1 MWWSSLL
8 STLELKNAANRG
20 KMPQTLL
27 FSFNLNN
34 QTKADLVK
42 LTHPMASALAIIC
55 ADIWWYMQV
64 NHYIIYIYRFASLWV
79 SDVHAGF
86 HQPRPPDRT
95 LPGPWAGT
103 KVGTECWRPQMRSA
117 ALSGWR
123 HGHAVIW
130 WIFSNVLMFALEYIL
145 LICCLIAGQY

>member
-64 NHYIIYIYRFASLWV
+64 NHYIIYIYIGLRVYESRMSML
-79 SDVHAGF
+79 GF
-86 HQPRPPDRT
+86 ISPVLLTEPSRVLGQERKLVRSVEGLRCEV
-95 LPGPWAGT
+95 LPLVVDAM
-103 KVGTECWRPQMRSA
+103 VMRS
-117 ALSGWR
+117 SGEFLAMFSCLPRNIFCWF
-123 HGHAVIW
+123 AV
-130 WIFSNVLMFALEYIL
+130 
-145 LICCLIAGQY
+145 